1 MDLVVYY
8 TLFIKLHQVA
18 HSGPAD
24 QAVPMASCAT
34 VLSPPEVPMEL
45 HALNRDKLVQ
55 AMRDNLAAS
64 SRPVRGFVVLQ
75 GGEEQTRYCS
85 DHALLFRQE
94 SYFAYLFGVREP
106 GFFGAILHIAHISHL
121 NNVDHSMKI
130 SGSRKSVLGEA
141 VKDEVDFKD
150 VASGKSILFAPRLP
164 DDYAVW
170 LGEIKPPSVFKERYM
185 VDMVF
190 YVDELVQVLHSQ
202 SDKQG
207 KPLLFLLYGLNTD
220 SNNFSK
226 PAEIEDIEKFDTDLS
241 TLHPILT
248 ECRVIKS
255 KMELDIIQYANDVS
269 SEAHIEL
276 GDKVWH
282 GMDIP
287 GEAEQD
293 KKHNLRHN
301 LLPSSMPFFNFIL
314 PFTIMSSITRHNW
327 PKHGTCYFVHGSI
340 LVVQMISAFN
350 GSIPLVMRQARVGMK
365 EYQLESIFLH
375 HVYMYGGCRHCSYTC
390 ICATGENSAVLHY
403 GHASAPNDRVGILYL
418 DVTLEDGDI
427 ALFDMGAEYHFYG
440 SDITCSFP
448 VNGKFTKD
456 QATIYNAVLA
466 AHNAVIESMR
476 PGVCWIDMHELAEK
490 TILESLKNRG
500 IVLGD
505 IDKMMELRL
514 GAIFM
519 PHGLGHLLGIDTH
532 DPGGYAQ
539 GLERPK
545 EPGLKALRTIRKLQ
559 EGMVITVEPGCYF
572 IDALLIPAMED
583 TVKSKFLNREEIAK
597 YRKFGGVRI
606 ESDVLVTADGSRNF
620 TNCPRQTWEIE
631 AVMAGAPWPVTRSSI
646 KS

>member
-1 MDLVVYY
+1 
-8 TLFIKLHQVA
+8 
-18 HSGPAD
+18 
-24 QAVPMASCAT
+24 MASCAT

-106 GFFGAILHIAHISHL
+106 GFFGAI
-121 NNVDHSMKI
+121 
-130 SGSRKSVLGEA
+130 
-141 VKDEVDFKD
+141 D

-269 SEAHIEL
+269 SEAHIE
-276 GDKVWH
+276 
-282 GMDIP
+282 
-287 GEAEQD
+287 
-293 KKHNLRHN
+293 
-301 LLPSSMPFFNFIL
+301 
-314 PFTIMSSITRHNW
+314 
-327 PKHGTCYFVHGSI
+327 
-340 LVVQMISAFN
+340 
-350 GSIPLVMRQARVGMK
+350 VMRQARVGMK

-403 GHASAPNDRVGILYL
+403 GHASAPNDR
-418 DVTLEDGDI
+418 TLEDGDI